1 MQVRVPP
8 VLSFVPSMRQPSR
21 TRWIA
26 AAALSL
32 AALAYAVSWEPAP
45 APRSRK
51 LPLRRLT
58 HAPPPAVGMCGS
70 DRSLVAPSNAPVQ
83 LTCWQAK
90 VVASQ
95 ARSQLAQP
103 PPRVDPVRFAA
114 TTLDWLDPHGLWSA
128 SPDSPVGPQL
138 RRLSATLLTSLQ
150 QAHHAGACTTARQIG
165 HTLAS
170 WIATLRQA
178 FDEGQLTPIDA
189 ANPWHTA
196 SETIFEDGE
205 VRRPAREL
213 ARDLGHRV
221 TSLQK
226 ALGAA
231 GNQVHKAVR
240 LRMFPSLSPEGWGQ
254 AVLAAAV
261 RAYVLHVDAH
271 GAWAPMDEETSLY
284 EVELEATGRRHM
296 WGAMTRTAVGV
307 RVDEDPV
314 FPLLKGDVILAIG
327 GVATGGLSVEQAEQL
342 GILDPSDPH
351 PAREVLVLRKGS
363 TLAERIIV
371 APTPAAT
378 SAQTTEAYAT
388 IRMQQVPY
396 HHGHVAVLSLLD
408 VPDDLGV
415 EMASVLAE
423 ARLQPGLQGVVLDLR
438 GNGGGSIEGAKEALA
453 PFLPG
458 APLFPMRRRDG
469 TVELEFAP
477 TLASTDHYA
486 GPVAAIV
493 DPGTASA
500 AEMIAGALRAY
511 DRGVIVGSRT
521 YGKGCA
527 QEYLDD
533 EAGVGVLRLSTLV
546 YALPDGKPVQKV
558 GLMPDVRVELTSDVQ
573 REDTLPN
580 AMAPWRGPDVRVAS
594 HIGAVPWP
602 QHAGHFGPCKDA
614 DVCKA
619 LRALGLPRG
628 ARARAR

>member
-1 MQVRVPP
+1 
-8 VLSFVPSMRQPSR
+8 MRQPSR
-21 TRWIA
+21 SRWIA

-32 AALAYAVSWEPAP
+32 AALVYAVSWDPTP
-45 APRSRK
+45 TPRSRK

-58 HAPPPAVGMCGS
+58 HAPPPTVGVCGN
-70 DRSLVAPSNAPVQ
+70 DRSLVAPSDSPVQ

-90 VVASQ
+90 VVAAQ

-103 PPRVDPVRFAA
+103 PPPVNAARFAG

-128 SPDSPVGPQL
+128 APDSPVGQQL
-138 RRLSATLLTSLQ
+138 RRLSVPLLSSLQ
-150 QAHHAGACTTARQIG
+150 QADHAGACTAAGQIG

-170 WIATLRQA
+170 WVATLRKA
-178 FDEGQLTPIDA
+178 FDEGRKAPVDA

-196 SETIFEDGE
+196 SEAIFEDGDVE
-205 VRRPAREL
+205 RPARDL
-213 ARDLGHRV
+213 AQDLGRRV
-221 TSLQK
+221 ASLQK
-226 ALGAA
+226 SLGAA
-231 GNQVHKAVR
+231 GNQVHEAVR
-240 LRMFPSLSPEGWGQ
+240 LRMFPSLSPEAWGK

-261 RAYVLHVDAH
+261 RAYVLHLDAH

-284 EVELEATGRRHM
+284 EVELEASGRRHM
-296 WGAMTRTAVGV
+296 WGAMTRTAVGL

-314 FPLLKGDVILAIG
+314 SPLLEGDVILAVG

-363 TLAERIIV
+363 TSAERLVV
-371 APTPAAT
+371 APPPATA
-378 SAQTTEAYAT
+378 AKTTEAYAT
-388 IRMQQVPY
+388 IRVQRVPY
-396 HHGHVAVLSLLD
+396 HHGHVAILSLLD

-415 EMASVLAE
+415 EMASALAQ
-423 ARLQPGLQGVVLDLR
+423 ARLEPGLQGVVLDLR

-477 TLASTDHYA
+477 TLARTDHYA
-486 GPVAAIV
+486 GPVAALV

-511 DRGVIVGSRT
+511 DRGVIVGDRT

-533 EAGVGVLRLSTLV
+533 DAGVGVLRLSTLV
-546 YALPDGKPVQKV
+546 YALPDGRPVQKV
-558 GLMPDVRVELTSDVQ
+558 GLRPDIRLDLESDVE

-594 HIGAVPWP
+594 HIGATSWP
-602 QHAGHFGPCKDA
+602 AHAGRFGPCEDA